1 MAESDKLKFLVVD
14 PNVHMRTIFK
24 TVLFSFGFK
33 GVFEASNEAEAETA
47 LDERDIDILVIS
59 HSVPNVDAVKFTT
72 ALRRRE
78 TGPYRFVPVIMAISE
93 ANRSFI
99 TAARDSGVT
108 EIIGKPIAPK
118 AFFDRIV
125 SIIERPRQF
134 VRTEHY
140 VGPDRRRQNPKGFNG
155 PYRRAIDFN
164 AVPNG

>member
-1 MAESDKLKFLVVD
+1 MAETDKLKFLVVD

-33 GVFEASNEAEAETA
+33 SVFEAASEAEAETA
-47 LDERDIDILVIS
+47 LEEREIDILVIS
-59 HSVPNVDAVKFTT
+59 HSVPIVDAVKFTT

-78 TGPYRFVPVIMAISE
+78 TGPYRFLPVIMAISE

-99 TAARDSGVT
+99 AAARDSGVT

-134 VRTEHY
+134 VKTELY
-140 VGPDRRRQNPKGFNG
+140 VGPDRRRQNPKTFNG
-155 PYRRAIDFN
+155 PYRRASDFN
-164 AVPNG
+164 AVADE